1 MNSTGPDAFLF
12 SSCLEDITSLK
23 ILLFFNG
30 NLFVYISYCF
40 LNNFYF
46 YKSMYLLG
54 FHIYLHNFEKGSPY
68 V

>member
-40 LNNFYF
+40 LETF
-46 YKSMYLLG
+46 
-54 FHIYLHNFEKGSPY
+54 
-68 V
+68 